1 MPLFKRT
8 QSLKRAFLALAAL
21 GLLTATASVP
31 AVAQMVTQGSVE
43 KNKNSPSQMTEGV
56 VQKIVHERSR
66 ITIQHGEIINLGM
79 PPMTMVFLVRNDA
92 LLQKVQPGDAVK
104 FTAIDEGGKLIVTDL
119 QSTR

>member
-56 VQKIVHERSR
+56 VQKIDHERSR

-79 PPMTMVFLVRNDA
+79 PPMTMVFKVRDPGVLDHVKVGDPVNFVVIMEGQDMVIT
-92 LLQKVQPGDAVK
+92 LLRVAK
-104 FTAIDEGGKLIVTDL
+104 
-119 QSTR
+119 

>member
-8 QSLKRAFLALAAL
+8 QSLTRAFLALAAL

-56 VQKIVHERSR
+56 VQKIDHERSR

>member
-1 MPLFKRT
+1 
-8 QSLKRAFLALAAL
+8 
-21 GLLTATASVP
+21 
-31 AVAQMVTQGSVE
+31 
-43 KNKNSPSQMTEGV
+43 MTEGV
-56 VQKIVHERSR
+56 VQKIDHERSR